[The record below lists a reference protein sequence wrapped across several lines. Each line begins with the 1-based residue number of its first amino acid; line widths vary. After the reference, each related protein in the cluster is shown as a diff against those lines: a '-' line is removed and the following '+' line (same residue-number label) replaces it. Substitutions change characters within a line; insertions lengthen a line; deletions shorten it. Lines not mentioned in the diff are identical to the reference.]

1 MGLLQV
7 HKTNGRFKIVLDV
20 GTQRQKLRIWSIYL
34 RDDVV
39 THIGT
44 YDLYWYRLHLT
55 VVRLTINVTYIHVLM
70 DVLGNKGYTYW
81 ICKPQL
87 CWEILTWNL
96 FFFRIY
102 KNDARLILLSN
113 ILLDTWK
120 IEFWRKI
127 LVNNLYSQTKE
138 TSIDI
143 EVVLENKAM
152 LKRRGEVILYNA
164 FS

>member
-1 MGLLQV
+1 M
-7 HKTNGRFKIVLDV
+7 
-20 GTQRQKLRIWSIYL
+20 
-34 RDDVV
+34 V
-39 THIGT
+39 THKGT